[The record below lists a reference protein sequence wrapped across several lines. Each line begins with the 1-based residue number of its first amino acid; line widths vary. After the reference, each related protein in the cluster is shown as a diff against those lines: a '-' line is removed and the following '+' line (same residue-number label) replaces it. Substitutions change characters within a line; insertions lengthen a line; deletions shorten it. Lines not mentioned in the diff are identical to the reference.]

1 MYFFN
6 KPSKEGGFTLIE
18 LLVVILIIGILAAIA
33 VPLFLNQRKAANEA
47 SVKSDLNSAAKSM
60 ETALIKNKSYPNT
73 LPSDVKQSSGV
84 NLMVKPAGNVG
95 SSNTPFIASFPLTA
109 GSGQVVNPTWRINT
123 TSWDFNRGHSGAGT
137 FNYTAYYTIGCSD
150 GGTSL
155 LSAAGEWSTLAFD
168 SWVANNACG
177 GSSITTMKIRAK
189 TSYGSGTTNW
199 GTEITYDV
207 PFPGPAVN
215 DTGAFCIEGKH
226 SSDSANV
233 WKYDSANGGLQKG
246 AC

>member
-1 MYFFN
+1 MEFL
-6 KPSKEGGFTLIE
+6 KRPSNEGGFTLIE

-33 VPLFLNQRKAANEA
+33 VPLFLNQRKAASEA
-47 SVKSDLNSAAKSM
+47 SLKSDLNSAAKSM

-84 NLMVKPAGNVG
+84 SLTVKPAGSISG
-95 SSNTPFIASFPLTA
+95 SGGTFIASFPLTA
-109 GSGQVVNPTWRINT
+109 GSGQVVNPTWRIGA
-123 TSWDFNRGHSGAGT
+123 TSWDFNRGHKGTGT
-137 FNYTAYYTIGCSD
+137 FNYTASYTAGCSD

-155 LSAAGEWSTLAFD
+155 LSAAGEWSSLAFD
-168 SWVANNACG
+168 SWVANSACSS
-177 GSSITTMKIRAK
+177 SSISSMKIRAK

-199 GTEITYDV
+199 GPEITYDV

-215 DTGAFCIEGKH
+215 DTGTFCIEGKH
-226 SSDSANV
+226 DSDTANV
-233 WKYDSANGGLQKG
+233 WKYDSKNGGLQKG